1 MFPSVVQHGDRLSTL
16 QFGAPHPAPCYCKDC
31 DNKRIKAQNA
41 IDATAVEGPVLYRSQ
56 PQ

>member
-41 IDATAVEGPVLYRSQ
+41 IDSTAVEGPVLYRSQ
-56 PQ
+56 PK